1 MILHLLKLV
10 WHRKRANALVMAEI
24 FVSFLIVFAVV
35 TLSTVMVTRW
45 SAPLGYDWRDVWMLE
60 IDETIPDGP
69 ESDATQRTAES
80 IARTVREL
88 ETYPEIVA
96 AAADA
101 MTPYSNN
108 QWQNNLSVNGK
119 SISVSSDIA
128 SDRYA
133 DVMRLPVVKGRWFSR
148 EDDGSKDL
156 PLVIDAHAARAAFGD
171 ENPVGQRFPAGD
183 YAKDKNAV
191 FRIVGVIAPYRTD
204 GDLSDTQGNMI
215 FLRAGLQTAAER
227 KAQERIATD
236 GPGANRIV
244 FRVRPGTPRT
254 FEAELDRRLRKTS
267 GASFVL
273 QRMEEMRDSSLRER
287 FSPLIVLTMVAFFLI
302 AMVTLGLTGVLW
314 QTVTRRMREIG
325 LRRALGASG
334 PGVRRQILG
343 ELALLVTLSVA
354 AGALVILQLPIIGAF
369 RVVTPSEFS
378 AGFGAALVVIYGI
391 AMLCGA
397 YPSWLASTIEPAE
410 ALRYE

>member
-1 MILHLLKLV
+1 
-10 WHRKRANALVMAEI
+10 
-24 FVSFLIVFAVV
+24 
-35 TLSTVMVTRW
+35 
-45 SAPLGYDWRDVWMLE
+45 
-60 IDETIPDGP
+60 
-69 ESDATQRTAES
+69 
-80 IARTVREL
+80 
-88 ETYPEIVA
+88 
-96 AAADA
+96 
-101 MTPYSNN
+101 
-108 QWQNNLSVNGK
+108 
-119 SISVSSDIA
+119 
-128 SDRYA
+128 
-133 DVMRLPVVKGRWFSR
+133 
-148 EDDGSKDL
+148 
-156 PLVIDAHAARAAFGD
+156 
-171 ENPVGQRFPAGD
+171 
-183 YAKDKNAV
+183 
-191 FRIVGVIAPYRTD
+191 VIAPYRTD